1 MTGIYVIRAVNEHGK
16 DEAEVEFVVLGP
28 PGPPSELEVA
38 DVHKEGCK
46 IKWKPPKDDGG
57 SPVQKYYI
65 EKLNLDTGMIN
76 LRFFKFMFFHSEL
89 SCTIFLLKVYPKQIC
104 IDIWIF
110 SYYSKKI
117 HGTKSLYNILK

>member
-1 MTGIYVIRAVNEHGK
+1 MYYLFQAKNLQDDSNVTINSSVDYQTTIEIKNTVRKMTGIYVIRAVNEHGK

-76 LRFFKFMFFHSEL
+76 LRFFKCF
-89 SCTIFLLKVYPKQIC
+89 SC
-104 IDIWIF
+104 
-110 SYYSKKI
+110 
-117 HGTKSLYNILK
+117 